1 MPAAFQGRICGA
13 GGLQFVSGLFMLGRM
28 TTDPFLPDQPGFRLA
43 RGVARMLRSFDH
55 AVLTEFVPARGLRVD
70 AISISPTGEIWIIEC
85 KSSRADFTSD
95 RKWQSYLEWSDRFF
109 WAVDT
114 DFPDDLLPPDTGLI
128 RADAYGAEI
137 LRDSPLTKMAGA
149 RRTRLTRD
157 IARVASIRLQALT
170 DPVGAGLA

>member
-13 GGLQFVSGLFMLGRM
+13 GGLQFVSGLFMLDRM

-109 WAVDT
+109 WAVDG

-137 LRDSPLTKMAGA
+137 LRESPLTKMAGA
-149 RRTRLTRD
+149 RRSRLMRD

-170 DPVGAGLA
+170 DPQGAGRL

>member
-1 MPAAFQGRICGA
+1 M
-13 GGLQFVSGLFMLGRM
+13 S
-28 TTDPFLPDQPGFRLA
+28 DPTLPDPTLPDQPGFRLA
-43 RGVARMLRSFDH
+43 RGVARMLRSLDH
-55 AVLTEFVPARGLRVD
+55 AVLCEFVPARGLRVD
-70 AISISPTGEIWIIEC
+70 VISITPKGEIWIVEC
-85 KSSRADFTSD
+85 KSCRADFAGD
-95 RKWQSYLEWSDRFF
+95 RKWQNYLEWSDRFF
-109 WAVDT
+109 WAVDI

-137 LRDSPLTKMAGA
+137 LRDSPLTRMAGA

>member
-1 MPAAFQGRICGA
+1 MNLHP
-13 GGLQFVSGLFMLGRM
+13 
-28 TTDPFLPDQPGFRLA
+28 DPILPDQPGFRLA

-55 AVLTEFVPARGLRVD
+55 AVLCEFVPRRGLRVD
-70 AISISPTGEIWIIEC
+70 LISISPTGEIWIVEC

-109 WAVDT
+109 WAVDS

-137 LRDSPLTKMAGA
+137 LRESPLTKIAGA
-149 RRTRLTRD
+149 RRTRLMRD
-157 IARVASIRLQALT
+157 IARVASIRLQMLT
-170 DPVGAGLA
+170 DPQAGTP